1 MKRLILNPFKQRE
14 IVKQSGITTHSY
26 PDSIISEQF
35 RTIRTNLQFIN
46 GVNKNQTILVTSP
59 DHSEGKSTIVANLA
73 ISLAQNKDRVLL
85 IDTNLKKPS
94 LHSIFNVENTTG
106 LTDVLRGKLSLEET
120 VMHTD
125 IGRLDVLTSGSLP
138 AISSDLIGSMAMF
151 DLLQNASKKY
161 NIILIDSP
169 PFLELSDTQI
179 LASVCDGVILVV
191 KSGKTDTKK
200 AIETKRQLDLARA
213 KIIGVVINEKKY

>member
-1 MKRLILNPFKQRE
+1 MKPLILNPFKQGD
-14 IVKQSGITTHSY
+14 IFKKSGITTHSF

-59 DHSEGKSTIVANLA
+59 GHSEGKSTIVANLA
-73 ISLAQNKDRVLL
+73 ISLAQNKERVLL
-85 IDTNLKKPS
+85 IDTNLKKPT

-106 LTDVLRGKLSLEET
+106 LTDVLRGKLNFEET

-138 AISSDLIGSMAMF
+138 TFTSDLISSMAMF
-151 DLLQNASKKY
+151 DLLQKASKTY
-161 NIILIDSP
+161 NIVLIDSP

-200 AIETKRQLDLARA
+200 AIETKRQLDLAKA
-213 KIIGVVINEKKY
+213 KVIGVVINKKQY